1 MATLRDYAQA
11 YHDRLGWA
19 VVPIIPGTKRPRGE
33 WTASQYRRLSLRAFD
48 TKYQPG
54 DGLGIVQGPHSCIAI
69 DIDGA
74 TAATWLRQ
82 EFPDVPWDQFP
93 TVETGSGGLHI
104 YAPFPPAWQPLVDR
118 DVARVSLL
126 TGDKGSHT
134 EVSVHL
140 ARSITVAPPSR
151 HPNGTLYRWRVPPR
165 RPLPTLT
172 DPALLAAVCSAATAQ
187 AIPVPKLRR
196 AEAPYAD
203 GPDKVLRWLES
214 RGIHPIGS
222 RKAPDR
228 MVFYVP
234 CPWSAQHSTEGDA
247 TATAVFWSPITVGFR
262 CLHAHCATRTWQD
275 LARLPRR
282 PLDRPA

>member
-19 VVPIIPGTKRPRGE
+19 VVPIMPGTKRPRGE
-33 WTASQYRRLSLRAFD
+33 WTASQYRRLSLRVFD
-48 TKYQPG
+48 AKYQPG

-74 TAATWLRQ
+74 TTANWLRL
-82 EFPDVPWDQFP
+82 EFPNVPWDLFP

-104 YAPFPPAWQPLVDR
+104 YAPFPSAWQSLVDR
-118 DVARVSLL
+118 GVARVALL

-140 ARSITVAPPSR
+140 ARSITVAPPSI
-151 HPNGTLYRWRVPPR
+151 HPNGRPYRWRVAPHL
-165 RPLPTLT
+165 PLPTLT
-172 DPALLAAVCSAATAQ
+172 NPAFLTAVVNAAAAQETP
-187 AIPVPKLRR
+187 IPKLRQ
-196 AEAPYAD
+196 AAAPYAD
-203 GPDKVLRWLES
+203 GPEKMLRWLEA
-214 RGIHPIGS
+214 RGIRPLGS

-234 CPWSAQHSTEGDA
+234 CPWSAQHSVDGDA

-262 CLHAHCATRTWQD
+262 CLHAHCAERTWTD
-275 LARLPRR
+275 LARLPQL
-282 PLDRPA
+282 PLGRPA